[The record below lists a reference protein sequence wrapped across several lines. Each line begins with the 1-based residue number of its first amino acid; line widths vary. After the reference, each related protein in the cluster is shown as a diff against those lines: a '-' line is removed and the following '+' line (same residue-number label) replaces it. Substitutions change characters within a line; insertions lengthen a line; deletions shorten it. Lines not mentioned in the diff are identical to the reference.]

1 MTDPVP
7 LVTALLGDPIL
18 VASILLRLF
27 GVGYSIVLL
36 YRVRDGRFAFLT
48 LMLSL
53 MALRQILTLRTLSP
67 NVGPQLDELPGLVVS
82 VLAVLTVY
90 YLSQYVAHEEEVKE
104 TIREKNETLRG
115 FRKAIEHAGH
125 GIFIT
130 DREGTIE
137 YANPAVE
144 PLTGYDR
151 DEVIGENPRLWKS
164 DAHDDAFY
172 AEMWETILAGEVW
185 DGEIVN
191 ERKDGSE
198 VWVDMTIAPIADDE
212 DEIERFV
219 AVDTDVTERKARE
232 RRIQRQNDR
241 LEVLNHTNEILRDV
255 NRELVEAGSRD
266 EVEQAVCEEF
276 AESDRYAFAWISE
289 HTAVSETFR
298 PRTFAGIDEEDVR
311 AFVDA
316 INDGDGSTPF
326 DVAGD
331 EADLQLISDL
341 DERTTAGERKDRT
354 VDETDWTTVA
364 REQGCRSVAVIPLR
378 YNETRYGV
386 LAICS
391 AEPGAFEAIDPAAL
405 AELGETVGYAINAVE
420 SKRALLTDS
429 VTEIEFT
436 VADPECFAVDLSERV
451 NGVLDLEWMTTES
464 PAETAMYFT
473 VEGADPGAV
482 AEAAAAHPAIAE
494 ATVVTEYEEGCL
506 CRFDVEDPD
515 VATTLAD
522 HGGVLE
528 SFHVEAGVGRVRAT
542 LSRTT
547 NVRAVLDALRNR
559 YPDTELLAQRECER
573 HRTSRE
579 DLATTLDDELTD
591 RQMEALRT
599 AYVGGFFEWPRRSS
613 GEDIAEVM
621 GISQSTFLQ
630 HLRAAKKKLLS
641 NLFEGEGAVPCQRP
655 EQAGRG

>member
-1 MTDPVP
+1 MTDLIP
-7 LVTALLGDPIL
+7 LVATLLGDPIL

-27 GVGYSIVLL
+27 GVGYSILLL
-36 YRVRDGRFAFLT
+36 YRVRDRRFVFFT

-53 MALRQILTLRTLSP
+53 MALRQILTLRQVSAS
-67 NVGPQLDELPGLVVS
+67 VGWQLDELPGLVVS
-82 VLAVLTVY
+82 VFAVLTVY

-130 DREGTIE
+130 DREGTIK

-151 DEVIGENPRLWKS
+151 EEVIGENPRIWKS
-164 DAHDDAFY
+164 GEHDDAFY

-198 VWVDMTIAPIADDE
+198 VWVDMTIAPIADD
-212 DEIERFV
+212 DGAIERFV

-232 RRIQRQNDR
+232 RRIQRQNER

-255 NRELVEAGSRD
+255 NRDLVEAGSRD
-266 EVEQAVCEEF
+266 DVEAAVCEEF
-276 AESDRYAFAWISE
+276 ADSERYAFAWIAE
-289 HTAVSETFR
+289 HTAVSETYR
-298 PRTFAGIDEEDVR
+298 PRTVAGIDEASVR
-311 AFVDA
+311 SFVDA
-316 INDGDGSTPF
+316 INDAEAATPF
-326 DVAGD
+326 DVADDDG
-331 EADLQLISDL
+331 ELQLVTL
-341 DERTTAGERKDRT
+341 EDETPAKGDGRAETAKWATVAGEYD
-354 VDETDWTTVA
+354 
-364 REQGCRSVAVIPLR
+364 CRSAAIIPLR
-378 YNETRYGV
+378 YDETRYGV
-386 LAICS
+386 LTICS
-391 AEPGAFEAIDPAAL
+391 SEPDAFEAIEREAL

-436 VADPECFAVDLSERV
+436 VADPDVFAVDLSERV

-473 VEGADPGAV
+473 VDGADPDAV
-482 AEAAAAHPAIAE
+482 VRAAAAHPAIAE
-494 ATVVTEYEEGCL
+494 ATVVTEYDDGCL
-506 CRFDVEDPD
+506 CRFDVADPG

-522 HGGVLE
+522 YGGVLE
-528 SFHVEAGVGRVRAT
+528 SVHVENGIGRVRAT
-542 LSRTT
+542 LSQTT
-547 NVRAVLDALRNR
+547 NVRAVLDALRGR
-559 YPDTELLAQRECER
+559 YPNVELVAQRECER
-573 HRTSRE
+573 QRSSRE
-579 DLATTLDDELTD
+579 GLATTLDEELTD

-641 NLFEGEGAVPCQRP
+641 NLFEGEGPVPCQRP
-655 EQAGRG
+655 ERVGRG

>member
-7 LVTALLGDPIL
+7 LVTTLLGDPIL

-36 YRVRDGRFAFLT
+36 YRVRDGRFAFFT

-53 MALRQILTLRTLSP
+53 MALRQILTLSELSAT
-67 NVGPQLDELPGLVVS
+67 VGLQLDELPGLVVS

-90 YLSQYVAHEEEVKE
+90 YLSQYVAHEEEIKE

-164 DAHDDAFY
+164 DEHDDAFY
-172 AEMWETILAGEVW
+172 AEMWETILAGDVW

-212 DEIERFV
+212 DETERFV

-255 NRELVEAGSRD
+255 NRDLVEAGSRD
-266 EVEQAVCEEF
+266 DVEAAVCEEF
-276 AESDRYAFAWISE
+276 ADSDRYAFAWIAE
-289 HTAVSETFR
+289 HTAVSETYR
-298 PRTFAGIDEEDVR
+298 PRTFAGIEEESVR
-311 AFVDA
+311 SFVDA
-316 INDGDGSTPF
+316 INDAEGATPF
-326 DVAGD
+326 DVADD
-331 EADLQLISDL
+331 EGDLQLVRDL
-341 DERTTAGERKDRT
+341 QGEAATEGDGRTDENGWADVAGEYD
-354 VDETDWTTVA
+354 
-364 REQGCRSVAVIPLR
+364 CRSAAIIPLR

-386 LAICS
+386 LTICS
-391 AEPGAFEAIDPAAL
+391 AEPDAFEAIEREAL

-436 VADPECFAVDLSERV
+436 VSDPDAFAVDLSERV
-451 NGVLDLEWMTTES
+451 DGVLDLEWMTTES
-464 PAETAMYFT
+464 PAEMAMYFT
-473 VEGADPGAV
+473 VEGADPDAV
-482 AEAAAAHPAIAE
+482 AEAAGAHPAIAE
-494 ATVVTEYEEGCL
+494 ATVVTEYDDGCL
-506 CRFDVEDPD
+506 CRFDVADPG

-522 HGGVLE
+522 YGGVLE
-528 SFHVEAGVGRVRAT
+528 SVHVEDGVGRVRAT
-542 LSRTT
+542 LSQTT
-547 NVRAVLDALRNR
+547 NVRAVLDALRGR
-559 YPDTELLAQRECER
+559 YPGTELLAQRECER
-573 HRTSRE
+573 QRSSRE

-655 EQAGRG
+655 EQIGRR